1 LFSNGLSADRA
12 RIGAAA
18 RAADAARV
26 ACRMNLCVP
35 ARAPEVSTLPP
46 ASLHPVPYWRLSAFY
61 FAYFAQVGAAAPY
74 FSLYLASLGLAAAQ
88 IGVLLSLGQL
98 MRIVGPSFWGWVAD
112 RTGQRAR
119 IVTIT
124 LAFGAAC
131 FAGFFFVD
139 SFWGLFALLLAIGF
153 FTSASMPLTE
163 SLTLSH
169 LRGAI
174 SRYGTIRL
182 WGSVGFIL
190 TVTLVGYALDTQP
203 VASLLWMVLAAYALG
218 WLCALAVPDAHVA
231 SGHAAPEP
239 VWSILR
245 RPEVAGLLGAC
256 FLMNLAH
263 GPLYAFFSLY
273 LVDHGYSKSMVGWMW
288 SVGVIAE
295 IIVFLLMPAL
305 LQRYSLSG
313 ILLVCFAA
321 TALRF
326 LMIGWGVDSVPV
338 LFAAQL
344 LHGLSFGAYHAAA
357 VTAIH
362 RWFQGAHQV
371 RGQAIYLSVSFG
383 AGGVLG
389 SVLAGVAWDSVGPAW
404 TFSAAALAA
413 IGGYVLLQWKVRP
426 SRI

>member
-1 LFSNGLSADRA
+1 M
-12 RIGAAA
+12 I
-18 RAADAARV
+18 
-26 ACRMNLCVP
+26 LCVS
-35 ARAPEVSTLPP
+35 VSAAEIFILFPP
-46 ASLHPVPYWRLSAFY
+46 SSQSVPYWRLSAFY

-98 MRIVGPSFWGWVAD
+98 TRVVGPSFWGWVAD
-112 RTGQRAR
+112 RTEQRAR
-119 IVTIT
+119 IISIT
-124 LAFGAAC
+124 LAFAGMC
-131 FAGFFFVD
+131 FAGFFVVD
-139 SFWGLFALLLAIGF
+139 TFWGLFALLLAIGF

-174 SRYGTIRL
+174 SRYGSIRL

-190 TVTLVGYALDTQP
+190 TVTLVGYALDSQP
-203 VASLLWMVLAAYALG
+203 VANLLWMVLATYALG
-218 WLCALAVPDAHVA
+218 WVCALAVPDAPAA
-231 SGHAAPEP
+231 SGHAAPEA
-239 VWSILR
+239 VWTILR

-256 FLMNLAH
+256 FLMTLAH
-263 GPLYAFFSLY
+263 GPQYVFFSLY
-273 LVDHGYSKSMVGWMW
+273 LVDHGYSKAVVGWMW
-288 SVGVIAE
+288 SFGVIAE

-305 LQRYSLSG
+305 LRRYSLSG
-313 ILLVCFAA
+313 ILLACFAA
-321 TALRF
+321 AAVRF
-326 LMIGWGVDSVPV
+326 LMIGWGVDSAPV

-344 LHGLSFGAYHAAA
+344 LHGLTFGAYHAAA

-389 SVLAGVAWDSVGPAW
+389 SVLSGVGWDSVGPAW

-413 IGGYVLLQWKVRP
+413 FAGYLLLQWKVRP
-426 SRI
+426 SHI

>member
-1 LFSNGLSADRA
+1 
-12 RIGAAA
+12 
-18 RAADAARV
+18 
-26 ACRMNLCVP
+26 M
-35 ARAPEVSTLPP
+35 STPP
-46 ASLHPVPYWRLSAFY
+46 LQSVPYWRLSAFY

-98 MRIVGPSFWGWVAD
+98 MRVVGPNFWGWVAD
-112 RTGQRAR
+112 HSGQRVR
-119 IVTIT
+119 IISIT
-124 LAFGAAC
+124 LACGGIC
-131 FAGFFFVD
+131 FAGFFFVT
-139 SFWGLFALLLAIGF
+139 SFWGLFALLLALGF

-163 SLTLSH
+163 SLTLAH
-169 LRGAI
+169 LLGAI
-174 SRYGTIRL
+174 SRYGSIRL
-182 WGSVGFIL
+182 WGSVGFIV
-190 TVTLVGYALDTQP
+190 TVTLVGYALDSLP
-203 VASLLWMVLAAYALG
+203 VASLLWMVLATYALG
-218 WLCALAVPDAHVA
+218 WVCALAVPDAHAA
-231 SGHAAPEP
+231 SGRAAPEA
-239 VWSILR
+239 VWTILR

-256 FLMNLAH
+256 FLMTLAH
-263 GPLYAFFSLY
+263 GPQYAFFSLY
-273 LVDHGYSKSMVGWMW
+273 LVDHGYSKAVVGWMW
-288 SVGVIAE
+288 SFGVIAE

-305 LQRYSLSG
+305 LRRYSLSG
-313 ILLVCFAA
+313 ILLACFAA
-321 TALRF
+321 AAVRF
-326 LMIGWGVDSVPV
+326 LMIGWGVDSAPV

-389 SVLAGVAWDSVGPAW
+389 SVLAGVGWDSVGPAW

-413 IGGYVLLQWKVRP
+413 LAGYALLQWKVRP

>member
-1 LFSNGLSADRA
+1 MKPLRFGARGLDF
-12 RIGAAA
+12 
-18 RAADAARV
+18 
-26 ACRMNLCVP
+26 ML
-35 ARAPEVSTLPP
+35 LPP
-46 ASLHPVPYWRLSAFY
+46 SSHSVPYWRLSAFY
-61 FAYFAQVGAAAPY
+61 FAYFAQVGTSAPY

-98 MRIVGPSFWGWVAD
+98 TRVVGPNFWGWVAD
-112 RTGQRAR
+112 RSGQRAR
-119 IVTIT
+119 IVSIT
-124 LAFGAAC
+124 LAFGGAC
-131 FAGFFFVD
+131 FAGFLVVD
-139 SFWGLFALLLAIGF
+139 SFWGMFALLLAIGF
-153 FTSASMPLTE
+153 FTSAAMPLTE

-174 SRYGTIRL
+174 SGYGSIRL

-190 TVTLVGYALDTQP
+190 TVTLVGYALDSLP
-203 VASLLWMVLAAYALG
+203 VANLLWMVLATYALG
-218 WLCALAVPDAHVA
+218 WACALVVPDAHAA
-231 SGHAAPEP
+231 SGHLAPEA
-239 VWSILR
+239 VWAILR

-256 FLMNLAH
+256 FLMTLAH
-263 GPLYAFFSLY
+263 GPQYAFFSLY
-273 LVDHGYSKSMVGWMW
+273 LVDHGYSKAVIGWMW

-295 IIVFLLMPAL
+295 IVVFLMMPAL
-305 LQRYSLSG
+305 QRRYSLSG
-313 ILLVCFAA
+313 ILLACFSAA
-321 TALRF
+321 AVRF
-326 LMIGWGVDSVPV
+326 LMTGWGVDSAAV

-389 SVLAGVAWDSVGPAW
+389 SVLSGVGWDSVGPAW

-413 IGGYVLLQWKVRP
+413 VAGYVLLLWKVRP

>member
-1 LFSNGLSADRA
+1 MILCASVSAAEIFILS
-12 RIGAAA
+12 
-18 RAADAARV
+18 
-26 ACRMNLCVP
+26 P
-35 ARAPEVSTLPP
+35 PPLPT
-46 ASLHPVPYWRLSAFY
+46 VPYWRLSAFY
-61 FAYFAQVGAAAPY
+61 FAYFAQVGATAPY

-98 MRIVGPSFWGWVAD
+98 TRVVGPSFWGWVAD
-112 RTGQRAR
+112 RTEQRAR
-119 IVTIT
+119 IIRIT
-124 LAFGAAC
+124 LTFGGTW
-131 FAGFFFVD
+131 FSGFFFVD
-139 SFWGLFALLLAIGF
+139 TFWGLFALLLAIGF

-174 SRYGTIRL
+174 SRYGSIRL

-190 TVTLVGYALDTQP
+190 AVMLVGYALDSRP
-203 VASLLWMVLAAYALG
+203 VASLLWMVLATYALG
-218 WLCALAVPDAHVA
+218 WVCALALPDMHAA
-231 SGHAAPEP
+231 SGNAAPEA
-239 VWSILR
+239 VWAILR

-273 LVDHGYSKSMVGWMW
+273 LVDHGYSKAAIGWMW
-288 SVGVIAE
+288 SFGVIAE

-305 LQRYSLSG
+305 MRRYSLAR
-313 ILLVCFAA
+313 ILLACFAA
-321 TALRF
+321 AALRF
-326 LMIGWGVDSVPV
+326 LMIGWAVDSAPV

-362 RWFQGAHQV
+362 RWFRGAHQV

-389 SVLAGVAWDSVGPAW
+389 SVLSGLGWDSVGPAW

-413 IGGYVLLQWKVRP
+413 LAGCVLLQWKVRP